1 MLELVLAGFV
11 LAVACTAGAVALYER
26 ELRRMAR
33 FLDGRDPAS
42 NERVGVEFATSGTRA
57 LARAVN
63 ATLDAH
69 GEANAAVF
77 EHARAFRRDLAA
89 LSHDIRT
96 PLAGAQGYLQFYE
109 RTGDE
114 AERARCVAEARER
127 LAAMRTLT
135 DRLFDH
141 AKAADPDAELTLV
154 RVEVLPLLADVLAA
168 AYPDFLERG
177 AVPEVDFADD
187 EFSAT
192 ADADALARVLSN
204 LVTNALRHGA
214 GDVRIIQRGRTLSF
228 VNAVREGAAP
238 DVERLFD
245 RFYKADVARNGEG
258 AGLGLSIV
266 ANLCEKMGASVEA
279 HLEGDELT
287 ITLTLAE

>member
-1 MLELVLAGFV
+1 M
-11 LAVACTAGAVALYER
+11 
-26 ELRRMAR
+26 
-33 FLDGRDPAS
+33 
-42 NERVGVEFATSGTRA
+42 
-57 LARAVN
+57 N

-69 GEANAAVF
+69 GEANAVAF

-96 PLAGAQGYLQFYE
+96 PLAGAQGYLQLYE

-154 RVEVLPLLADVLAA
+154 RADVLAA
-168 AYPDFLERG
+168 AYPDFLECG
-177 AVPEVDFADD
+177 TVPEVDFTD
-187 EFSAT
+187 EGFSAT

-287 ITLTLAE
+287 MTLTLAE